1 MSPAKRQRKSLD
13 SSDLASEFV
22 YGDASQFSKGDRQGS
37 SRPVEPVE
45 EPEEID
51 EPIDDPEEEPP
62 KPEPKL
68 SQKPPKQARAKKPS
82 TTSNRSS
89 LMSRLMESA
98 VEKEPTI
105 RLTVDMPQSMH
116 QKLSIL
122 CARTGKKK
130 AEVVRLLLEEA
141 LDEVD
146 E

>member
-13 SSDLASEFV
+13 SSNLASEFV
-22 YGDASQFSKGDRQGS
+22 YGDRQGS
-37 SRPVEPVE
+37 SRPAEPVE

-51 EPIDDPEEEPP
+51 EPEEEPP
-62 KPEPKL
+62 QPEPKTP
-68 SQKPPKQARAKKPS
+68 QKPPKQTRAKKPS
-82 TTSNRSS
+82 ATSNRSN

-141 LDEVD
+141 LDEVN